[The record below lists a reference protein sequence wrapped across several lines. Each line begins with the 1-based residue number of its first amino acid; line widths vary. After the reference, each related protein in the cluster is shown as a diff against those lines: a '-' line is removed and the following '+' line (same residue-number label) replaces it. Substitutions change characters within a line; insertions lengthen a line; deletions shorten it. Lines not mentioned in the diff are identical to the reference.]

1 MLGGTDPTA
10 PMSRAHAEIAV
21 QIARLGRLID
31 DIGDRSPDE
40 ADIADLRGVL
50 YGLHAI
56 LRLHTAQEDETYLS
70 LGDTG
75 DTVATSRTAA

>member
-1 MLGGTDPTA
+1 
-10 PMSRAHAEIAV
+10 MSRAHAEIAF

-31 DIGDRSPDE
+31 DIGDRTPDE
-40 ADIADLRGVL
+40 DDITDLRAVL

-56 LRLHTAQEDETYLS
+56 LRLHTVQEDETYLS